1 MSKDQFNIRLENKV
15 IRAITDL
22 SKIKKVKHTAYV
34 THHLIK
40 AIKKDPN
47 YKELGY
53 SIDTDL

>member
-1 MSKDQFNIRLENKV
+1 MAKRKYTIRLENAM
-15 IRAITDL
+15 INAIADI
-22 SKIKKVKHTAYV
+22 SKMKGVTGTKYV

-53 SIDTDL
+53 SIDIDL